1 VSPAGTDH
9 RANNLRGA
17 FLAGLAYGLD
27 KELLVLQEG
36 DEPVP
41 IDYRDFVAV
50 YKDPRDVDRY
60 INELV
65 PKVTEGLQIMEGRKQ
80 PKLEGFLV
88 NLDLGATAAENEM
101 VTLGSYYV
109 PIDEFN
115 HALQGTIR
123 LAVGRKG
130 SGKTALFFQV
140 RDHLRR
146 NKKKVVLDLKP
157 EGHQLKRFKD
167 VLRVLGEPVSE
178 HVAAAFWE
186 YVLLLEICHKV
197 LEKDSKV
204 YTRDHRLYEPY
215 RRLESLYSQDSIIE
229 EADFSERML
238 GLVNRITWE
247 YEQRYGFDKQVYLQT
262 GQVNELL
269 YKHDI
274 PQLRKELLA
283 YLMLKDSVWLLFD
296 NIDKGWPTRGVEY
309 LDTVILRALLDA
321 TRKLERY
328 FSKKD
333 FPLNTI
339 LFVRNDV
346 FELLVDETPDR
357 GKEARASLDW
367 TDRDLLKELLRRRLI
382 YNGMS
387 DSTRFETAWRS
398 IAVSHIEGEDS
409 AEYLIDRSLMR
420 PRNFLSLINYC
431 KSNAVNLRHKKI
443 TEGDI
448 AKAWSSYSAD
458 IVNEIGLEIRDVFP
472 QAEDVLYCF
481 IGAAPHLSLAE
492 VRNSIREELPG
503 SEEFMG
509 VLIEMLFWFGFLGIG
524 NRSEDDEGVYIYDVH
539 YDMKKMK
546 ALAQRF
552 ENDNIQIVI
561 NRGFWPFLDI
571 GAA

>member
-1 VSPAGTDH
+1 
-9 RANNLRGA
+9 
-17 FLAGLAYGLD
+17 
-27 KELLVLQEG
+27 
-36 DEPVP
+36 
-41 IDYRDFVAV
+41 
-50 YKDPRDVDRY
+50 
-60 INELV
+60 
-65 PKVTEGLQIMEGRKQ
+65 
-80 PKLEGFLV
+80 
-88 NLDLGATAAENEM
+88 
-101 VTLGSYYV
+101 
-109 PIDEFN
+109 
-115 HALQGTIR
+115 
-123 LAVGRKG
+123 
-130 SGKTALFFQV
+130 
-140 RDHLRR
+140 
-146 NKKKVVLDLKP
+146 
-157 EGHQLKRFKD
+157 
-167 VLRVLGEPVSE
+167 
-178 HVAAAFWE
+178 
-186 YVLLLEICHKV
+186 